1 MREEVMALIRDLAA
15 MLEPGARAVWATMVR
30 QQVTSGALDMLLAV
44 LAGVAAYFVG
54 RASIRALNTDDRDDG
69 DGTYM
74 FGLCLAVGLAIA
86 SVLIT
91 HNALPHLLNPD
102 YYAMMTL
109 RGMLCP
115 SNR

>member
-54 RASIRALNTDDRDDG
+54 RAAIHEMGADDYEEELTGVCVFD
-69 DGTYM
+69 
-74 FGLCLAVGLAIA
+74 LLIAVGLAIA
-86 SVLIT
+86 SVLIARD
-91 HNALPHLLNPD
+91 ALLHLLNPD
-102 YYAMMTL
+102 YYAMMAL
-109 RGMLCP
+109 GGML
-115 SNR
+115 